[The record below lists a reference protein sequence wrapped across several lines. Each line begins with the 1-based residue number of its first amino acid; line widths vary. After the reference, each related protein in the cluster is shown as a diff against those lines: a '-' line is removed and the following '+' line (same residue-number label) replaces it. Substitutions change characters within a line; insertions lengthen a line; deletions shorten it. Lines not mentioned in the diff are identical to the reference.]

1 MNKSDFPIFKTHPQL
16 VYLDNAS
23 TSQKPQ
29 VVIDSIADF
38 YTKSNANIHRGIYQL
53 AEEATNKYNY
63 ARATTANFL
72 GADFEEIIFTSGTTE
87 SINLI
92 AQMILLHNSNT
103 KAKKSILIS
112 EMEHHSNLIPWQKVA
127 KRLNWDLEYIKVQKD
142 FTLDYA
148 DFEKKLT
155 NTTAVLAI
163 THMSNVLGTI
173 NDIETMCDY
182 AKDINP
188 NITTIIDGA
197 QYIPHYKID
206 IGKQKNID
214 FYCFSGHKI
223 LGPTGIGVMYG
234 KKEILETL
242 EPAKFGGGMISR
254 VEKTT
259 STWTILPEKFEAGTP
274 NIASAIG
281 LGVAINY
288 IENLDQNKLETHM
301 TKIADYTYTQLSSL
315 PEITLFHSVQDR
327 EPFTASTQ
335 TSTKYANHSGAVYSF
350 SVKNI
355 HPHDIAQIL
364 DRDNIAIRAGHHCTQ
379 VLHKETL
386 SITATNRVSLY
397 FYNQTEDIDKLVSS
411 IKKIITKFR

>member
-1 MNKSDFPIFKTHPQL
+1 MNKSDFPIFKIHPQL

-38 YTKSNANIHRGIYQL
+38 YTKSNANIHRGIYRL
-53 AEEATNKYNY
+53 AEEATDKYSD
-63 ARATTANFL
+63 AREIIANFL
-72 GADFEEIIFTSGTTE
+72 RVDFEEIVFTSGTTE

-92 AQMILLHNSNT
+92 AQMILLYNFNT

-112 EMEHHSNLIPWQKVA
+112 EMEHHSNLVPWQKVA

-173 NDIETMCDY
+173 NNIETMCNY

-188 NITTIIDGA
+188 NITTVIDGA
-197 QYIPHYKID
+197 QYIPHYKFD

-214 FYCFSGHKI
+214 FYCFSGHKT

-242 EPAKFGGGMISR
+242 EPAKFGGGMISK

-259 STWTILPEKFEAGTP
+259 STWTTLPEKFEAGTP

-288 IENLDQNKLETHM
+288 IENLDQNKLRTHM
-301 TKIADYTYTQLSSL
+301 TKIEDYTYTQLSSL
-315 PEITLFHSVQDR
+315 PEITLFHLAQDS
-327 EPFTASTQ
+327 EPFTASTK
-335 TSTKYANHSGAVYSF
+335 TGTKYINSSGAVYSF

-379 VLHKETL
+379 VLHKGTL
-386 SITATNRVSLY
+386 NITATNRVSLC
-397 FYNQTEDIDKLVSS
+397 FYNQTEDIDKLVNSL
-411 IKKIITKFR
+411 KNIIIKFR

>member
-1 MNKSDFPIFKTHPQL
+1 MNKSDFPIFKIHPQL

-38 YTKSNANIHRGIYQL
+38 YTRSNANIHRGIYQL
-53 AEEATNKYNY
+53 AEEATNKYNN
-63 ARATTANFL
+63 ARGILANFL
-72 GADFEEIIFTSGTTE
+72 GVDFEEVVFTSGTTE

-127 KRLNWDLEYIKVQKD
+127 ERLNWDLEYIKIQDD
-142 FTLDYA
+142 FTLDNA

-155 NTTAVLAI
+155 NKTAVLAI

-173 NDIETMCDY
+173 NHIETMCDY

-188 NITTIIDGA
+188 NIITVIDGA
-197 QYIPHYKID
+197 QYIPHYKLD

-214 FYCFSGHKI
+214 FYCFSGHKT

-254 VEKTT
+254 VDKTT
-259 STWTILPEKFEAGTP
+259 STWASLPEKFEAGTP

-288 IENLDQNKLETHM
+288 IENLNQNKLKAHM
-301 TKIADYTYTQLSSL
+301 TKMADYTYTQLSSL
-315 PEITLFHSVQDR
+315 PEITLFHPTQDTK
-327 EPFTASTQ
+327 PFPASTK
-335 TSTKYANHSGAVYSF
+335 TSTKYSNSSGAVYSF
-350 SVKNI
+350 SIKNI

-379 VLHKETL
+379 VLHKEIL
-386 SITATNRVSLY
+386 NITATNRVSLY
-397 FYNQTEDIDKLVSS
+397 FYNQTEDIDKLISS
-411 IKKIITKFR
+411 LKNIIIKFR